1 MKIIDPHLHLFDLSQ
16 GEYSWLKPECPPF
29 WSDKPLIAKNFSEHD
44 LTLKES
50 LTIAGFVHIEAGFN
64 NQQPWREIAWLES
77 TCKLPFRSVA
87 MLDITLPK
95 AEFLSQLDILKSFK
109 SVVGI
114 RYILDEDALTIL
126 SHKHCAINLAT
137 LAAYNLSFDL
147 QMPLS
152 NNAAVAKLLAI
163 LTLAPELKVCIN
175 HAGWPPLYSLKDC
188 LKDNAKL
195 NEQKNEKDNVQTK
208 QWLQN
213 LKRLAR
219 LDNIYIK
226 CSGFEMIERN
236 YSISWAH
243 NIIHQCIN
251 AFGISRVML
260 ASNFPLNLFH
270 TSYQNTWLSYLS
282 LTKNSLSNITNI
294 SNTESADTSF
304 LYNNEQFTQLCFSNA
319 QRFYQF

>member
-1 MKIIDPHLHLFDLSQ
+1 MKIIDPHLHLFDLNQ

-29 WSDKPLIAKNFSEHD
+29 WPDKSLIEKNFSEHD

-50 LTIAGFVHIEAGFN
+50 LTLAGFVHIEAGFN
-64 NQQPWREIAWLES
+64 NQQPWREIAWLEN

-126 SHKHCAINLAT
+126 SHKHCATNLAT

-147 QMPLS
+147 QMPLI
-152 NNAAVAKLLAI
+152 NTAAVDKLLTVLIQIPA
-163 LTLAPELKVCIN
+163 LKICIN
-175 HAGWPPLYSLKDC
+175 HAGWPPQYDVKETIKKSV
-188 LKDNAKL
+188 KDNLGNSVEA
-195 NEQKNEKDNVQTK
+195 K

-213 LKRLAR
+213 LKRLASF
-219 LDNIYIK
+219 NNVYIK
-226 CSGFEMIERN
+226 CSGFEMVNRN

-251 AFGISRVML
+251 TFGISRVML

-270 TSYQNTWLSYLS
+270 DSYENTWLSYLS

-319 QRFYQF
+319 QHFYQF

>member
-29 WSDKPLIAKNFSEHD
+29 WPDKSLVAKNFSEHD
-44 LTLKES
+44 LRLNES
-50 LTIAGFVHIEAGFN
+50 LKLTGFVHIEAGFN
-64 NQQPWREIAWLES
+64 NQQPWREIAWLEN

-87 MLDITLPK
+87 MLDITLPNV
-95 AEFLSQLDILKSFK
+95 EFLSQLNKLSSYK

-114 RYILDEDALTIL
+114 RYILDENALAIL
-126 SHKHCAINLAT
+126 SHKNCATNLVT
-137 LAAYNLSFDL
+137 LASYKLSFDL

-152 NNAAVAKLLAI
+152 NNAAVDKLLAV
-163 LTLAPELKVCIN
+163 LTLASELKVCIN
-175 HAGWPPLYSLKDC
+175 HAGWPPLYSLKD
-188 LKDNAKL
+188 
-195 NEQKNEKDNVQTK
+195 NEKSNEKSNEKDNIQTQ

-213 LKRLAR
+213 LKRLAS

-226 CSGFEMIERN
+226 CSGFEMIEKN

-251 AFGISRVML
+251 TFGISRVML
-260 ASNFPLNLFH
+260 ASNFPLNLFQ

>member
-1 MKIIDPHLHLFDLSQ
+1 MKIIDPHLHLFDLNQ

-29 WSDKPLIAKNFSEHD
+29 WSDKSLIAKNFSEHD
-44 LTLKES
+44 LRLEES
-50 LTIAGFVHIEAGFN
+50 LTLAGFVHIEAGFN
-64 NQQPWREIAWLES
+64 NQQPWREIAWLEN

-95 AEFLSQLDILKSFK
+95 AEFLSQLDILKSYK

-114 RYILDEDALTIL
+114 RYILDEEALTIL
-126 SHKHCAINLAT
+126 SHKHCVTNLTT

-147 QMPLS
+147 QMPII
-152 NNAAVAKLLAI
+152 NTAAVDKLLTE
-163 LTLAPELKVCIN
+163 LTQIPALKICIN
-175 HAGWPPLYSLKDC
+175 HAGWPPQYDV
-188 LKDNAKL
+188 KDNLRNSVEA
-195 NEQKNEKDNVQTK
+195 K
-208 QWLQN
+208 QWLLN
-213 LKRLAR
+213 LKRLASF
-219 LDNIYIK
+219 DNIYIK
-226 CSGFEMIERN
+226 CSGFEMIESN

-251 AFGISRVML
+251 AFGVSRVML

-270 TSYQNTWLSYLS
+270 GSYENTWFSYLS
-282 LTKNSLSNITNI
+282 LTKNSLNNITNKT
-294 SNTESADTSF
+294 NTEPADTSF